1 MRAVFGLV
9 LVVGLG
15 LAGFAVYM
23 VQNYIAGYQAEL
35 AHARAAQSQVQNVPT
50 VDVYVATRQLKYG
63 EPLSLEDVRQIK
75 WPQEGLPE
83 GFFTAQEDLFP
94 DPINPDLR
102 RVVLRQI
109 EVNEPI
115 LGLKVTDPG
124 QDAGLTSRL
133 EVGQRAFAIK
143 VDVASG
149 VSGFLRP
156 GDRVDVYW
164 TGSLGARL
172 ETNRREFTK
181 LIESSVAL
189 IAVDQTTNDDN
200 TEVTIARTVT
210 VAATPAQVA
219 ALAQAQSTGRLSL
232 SLVGARDE
240 TIAGH
245 IEVDQHELLGIIEQP
260 QEIQK
265 AEVEPEICTIRTRKG
280 AEVVAIPIPC
290 SN

>member
-23 VQNYIAGYQAEL
+23 VQNYIAGYQAQL
-35 AHARAAQSQVQNVPT
+35 AQARNAQPQVVEMPT
-50 VDVYVATRQLKYG
+50 VNVYVAKRQLKYG
-63 EPLSLEDVRQIK
+63 EPLTDQDVYQIK
-75 WPQEGLPE
+75 WPKEALPE
-83 GFFTAQEDLFP
+83 GFFTETEKLFP
-94 DPINPDLR
+94 NPSDPNLR
-102 RVVLRQI
+102 RVVLRQM
-109 EVNEPI
+109 EVNEPV
-115 LGLKVTDPG
+115 LALKVTKPG

-133 EVGQRAFAIK
+133 ERGQRAFAIK

-164 TGSLGARL
+164 TGTTALDNNA
-172 ETNRREFTK
+172 RREFTK
-181 LIESSVAL
+181 LIESSIAL
-189 IAVDQTTNDDN
+189 IAVDQTTNDDDA
-200 TEVTIARTVT
+200 TASIARTVT

-232 SLVGARDE
+232 SLVGARDD
-240 TIAGH
+240 TIAEQ
-245 IEVDQHELLGIIEQP
+245 IEIDQRGLLGIVETP
-260 QEIQK
+260 REIQQ
-265 AEVEPEICTIRTRKG
+265 AEVEPQVCTIRTRRG
-280 AEVVAIPIPC
+280 AEVVEIPIPC

>member
-23 VQNYIAGYQAEL
+23 VQNYIAGYQAQL
-35 AHARAAQSQVQNVPT
+35 AQARNAQPQVVEMPT
-50 VDVYVATRQLKYG
+50 VNVYVAKRQLKYG
-63 EPLSLEDVRQIK
+63 EPLTDEDVYQIK
-75 WPQEGLPE
+75 WPKEALPE
-83 GFFTAQEDLFP
+83 GFFSETEKLFP
-94 DPINPDLR
+94 NPSDPNLR
-102 RVVLRQI
+102 RVVLRQM
-109 EVNEPI
+109 EVNEPV
-115 LGLKVTDPG
+115 LALKVTKPG

-133 EVGQRAFAIK
+133 ERGQRAFAIK

-164 TGSLGARL
+164 TGTTALGNDA
-172 ETNRREFTK
+172 RREFTK

-189 IAVDQTTNDDN
+189 IAVDQTTNDDDA
-200 TEVTIARTVT
+200 TASIARTVT

-232 SLVGARDE
+232 SLVGARDD
-240 TIAGH
+240 TIAEQ
-245 IEVDQHELLGIIEQP
+245 IEIDQRGLLGIVETP
-260 QEIQK
+260 REIRQ
-265 AEVEPEICTIRTRKG
+265 AEVEPQICTIRTRRG
-280 AEVVAIPIPC
+280 AEVVEIPIPC

>member
-23 VQNYIAGYQAEL
+23 VQNYIAGYQAQL
-35 AHARAAQSQVQNVPT
+35 AQARNAQPQVVEMPT
-50 VDVYVATRQLKYG
+50 VNVYVAKRQLKYG
-63 EPLSLEDVRQIK
+63 EPLTDEDVYQIK
-75 WPQEGLPE
+75 WPKEALPE
-83 GFFTAQEDLFP
+83 GFFTETEKLFP
-94 DPINPDLR
+94 NPSDPNLR
-102 RVVLRQI
+102 RVVLRQM
-109 EVNEPI
+109 EVNEPV
-115 LGLKVTDPG
+115 LALKVTKPG

-133 EVGQRAFAIK
+133 ERGQRAFAIK

-164 TGSLGARL
+164 TGTTALGNDA
-172 ETNRREFTK
+172 RREFTK

-189 IAVDQTTNDDN
+189 IAVDQTTNDDDA
-200 TEVTIARTVT
+200 TASIARTVT

-232 SLVGARDE
+232 SLVGARDD
-240 TIAGH
+240 TIAEQ
-245 IEVDQHELLGIIEQP
+245 IEIDQRGLLGIVETP
-260 QEIQK
+260 REIRQ
-265 AEVEPEICTIRTRKG
+265 AEVEPQICTIRTRRG
-280 AEVVAIPIPC
+280 AEVVEIPIPC

>member
-23 VQNYIAGYQAEL
+23 VQNYIAGYQAQL
-35 AHARAAQSQVQNVPT
+35 AQARNAQPQVVEMPT
-50 VDVYVATRQLKYG
+50 VNVYVAKRQLKYG
-63 EPLSLEDVRQIK
+63 EPLTGEDVYQIK
-75 WPQEGLPE
+75 WPKEALPE
-83 GFFTAQEDLFP
+83 GFFTETEKLFP
-94 DPINPDLR
+94 NPSDPNLR
-102 RVVLRQI
+102 RVVLRQM
-109 EVNEPI
+109 EVNEPV
-115 LGLKVTDPG
+115 LALKVTKPG

-133 EVGQRAFAIK
+133 ERGQRAFAIK

-164 TGSLGARL
+164 TGTTALDNNA
-172 ETNRREFTK
+172 RREFTK
-181 LIESSVAL
+181 LIESSIAL
-189 IAVDQTTNDDN
+189 IAVDQTTNDDDA
-200 TEVTIARTVT
+200 TASIARTVT

-232 SLVGARDE
+232 SLVGARDD
-240 TIAGH
+240 TIAEQ
-245 IEVDQHELLGIIEQP
+245 IEIDQRGLLGIVETP
-260 QEIQK
+260 REIQQ
-265 AEVEPEICTIRTRKG
+265 AEVEPQVCTIRTRRG
-280 AEVVAIPIPC
+280 AEVVEIPIPC

>member
-23 VQNYIAGYQAEL
+23 VQNYIAGYQAQL
-35 AHARAAQSQVQNVPT
+35 AQARNAQPQVVEMPT
-50 VDVYVATRQLKYG
+50 VNVYVAKRQLKYG
-63 EPLSLEDVRQIK
+63 EPLTDEDVYQIK
-75 WPQEGLPE
+75 WPKEALPE
-83 GFFTAQEDLFP
+83 GFFTETEKLFP
-94 DPINPDLR
+94 NPSDPNLR
-102 RVVLRQI
+102 RVVLRQM
-109 EVNEPI
+109 EVNEPV
-115 LGLKVTDPG
+115 LALKVTKPG

-133 EVGQRAFAIK
+133 ERGQRAFAIK

-164 TGSLGARL
+164 TGTTALGNDA
-172 ETNRREFTK
+172 RREFTK

-189 IAVDQTTNDDN
+189 IAVDQTTNDDDA
-200 TEVTIARTVT
+200 TASIARTVT

-232 SLVGARDE
+232 SLVGARDD
-240 TIAGH
+240 TIAEQ
-245 IEVDQHELLGIIEQP
+245 IEIDQRGLLGIVETP
-260 QEIQK
+260 REIQQ
-265 AEVEPEICTIRTRKG
+265 AEVEPQICTIRTRRG
-280 AEVVAIPIPC
+280 AEVVELPIPC

>member
-23 VQNYIAGYQAEL
+23 VQNYIAGYQAQL
-35 AHARAAQSQVQNVPT
+35 AQARNAQPQVVEMPT
-50 VDVYVATRQLKYG
+50 VNVYVAKRQLKYG
-63 EPLSLEDVRQIK
+63 EPLTDEDVYQIK
-75 WPQEGLPE
+75 WPKEALPE
-83 GFFTAQEDLFP
+83 GFFTETEKLFP
-94 DPINPDLR
+94 NPSDPNLR
-102 RVVLRQI
+102 RVVLRQM
-109 EVNEPI
+109 EVNEPV
-115 LGLKVTDPG
+115 LALKVTKPG

-133 EVGQRAFAIK
+133 ERGQRAFAIK

-164 TGSLGARL
+164 TGTTALDNNA
-172 ETNRREFTK
+172 RREFTK
-181 LIESSVAL
+181 LIESSIAL
-189 IAVDQTTNDDN
+189 IAVDQTTNDDDA
-200 TEVTIARTVT
+200 TASIARTVT

-232 SLVGARDE
+232 SLVGARDD
-240 TIAGH
+240 TIAEQ
-245 IEVDQHELLGIIEQP
+245 IEIDQRGLLGIVETP
-260 QEIQK
+260 REIQQ
-265 AEVEPEICTIRTRKG
+265 AEVEPQVCTIRTRRG